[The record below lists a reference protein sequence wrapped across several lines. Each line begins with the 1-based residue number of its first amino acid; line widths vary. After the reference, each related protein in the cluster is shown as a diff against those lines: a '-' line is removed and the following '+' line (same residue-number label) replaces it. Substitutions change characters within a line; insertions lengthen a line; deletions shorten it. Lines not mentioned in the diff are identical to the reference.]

1 MEADRNRTVKDGSK
15 YDALFPKATM
25 LDTTVKRGAEVI
37 DTVKFIPKAAW
48 KTKWQTE
55 KIAPLLKGK
64 NTHDTC
70 RNIWNFLYQ
79 HVRYFKDEEG
89 REQIRSP
96 RRLWADRF
104 RGVDCDCFST
114 TICTLLLNCGVH
126 PKHIRLRITKYK
138 TDRFQHIYPIVLTGD
153 GTYITIDCVVNQF
166 NYEEPYT
173 QKEDH
178 KMDLEFLDGIDDA
191 EMGKIKLKLPSKIKI
206 APKLKEGIKKVAH
219 IANRAN
225 PITLALRN
233 GLLAAMKLNFMKIA
247 QRIKWG
253 YLNEEQAKAKDID
266 LDKWRRLV
274 TVREK
279 LESVFYGAGGKQE
292 NLKKSILTGRG
303 NKNHEV
309 SGLFG
314 YMPEQ
319 TIFEMNER
327 TPLPQLIGY
336 DVFHSENIEGMEGLG
351 DLGEPVT
358 AASITAAT
366 GALSAIAVLL
376 KQVGNIFKKKQA
388 GSEDF
393 NEDTKEE
400 TIPPNTVVD
409 IPSENSDTASTS
421 NSKPNSVSD
430 STVITSSAQKES
442 FSVANDGGKDEG
454 KMSFWENNKKW
465 LKPTLIGVGGL
476 ALLYFGYRAVSGHS
490 QEEKQRE
497 KPLSGVKRRN
507 TKKGKSDDKIN
518 PIDLS

>member
-15 YDALFPKATM
+15 YDALLPKATM

-104 RGVDCDCFST
+104 RGVDCDCFTT

-173 QKEDH
+173 QKEDYN
-178 KMDLEFLDGIDDA
+178 MDLEFLDGIDDS
-191 EMGKIKLKLPSKIKI
+191 EMGKIKIKLPKINAPKIKEG
-206 APKLKEGIKKVAH
+206 LKKIAH
-219 IANRAN
+219 ITNRAN

-233 GLLAAMKLNFMKIA
+233 GLLAAMKLNFMKIG

-253 YLNEEQAKAKDID
+253 YLSEEQAKAKEID
-266 LDKWRRLV
+266 LDKWRGLV

-292 NLKKSILTGRG
+292 NLKKAILTGKG

-309 SGLFG
+309 AGFLG
-314 YMPEQ
+314 YMPEN
-319 TIFEMNER
+319 TVFEMNER

-351 DLGEPVT
+351 ELGEPVT

-366 GALSAIAVLL
+366 GALSAIAILL

-393 NEDTKEE
+393 SEDAKEE

-409 IPSENSDTASTS
+409 IPSESSDTTS
-421 NSKPNSVSD
+421 APDSKPNSGSN
-430 STVITSSAQKES
+430 STVTTSSTQKES
-442 FSVANDGGKDEG
+442 FSVANDDGKGEG

-490 QEEKQRE
+490 QEKKQSE
-497 KPLSGVKRRN
+497 KPLSGVKR
-507 TKKGKSDDKIN
+507 KKGKKEKSDDKIK